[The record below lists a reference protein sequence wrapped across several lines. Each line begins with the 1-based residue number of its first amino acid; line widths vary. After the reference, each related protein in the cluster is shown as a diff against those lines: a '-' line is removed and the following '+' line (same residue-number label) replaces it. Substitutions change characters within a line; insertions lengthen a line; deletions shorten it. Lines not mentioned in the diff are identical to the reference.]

1 MRIYV
6 SVRFNVS
13 ESLGGHGRI
22 QGDFKSPVYT
32 TRGIMRNTA
41 NISSH
46 SNQKSHH
53 DNPHRIICLNLST
66 RTAFYVIIWKGQDE
80 CIEPLLNLY
89 SSPLSRFDWYP
100 AEIGKMIHGIYKY

>member
-6 SVRFNVS
+6 SVRFNVL

-32 TRGIMRNTA
+32 TQGIMRNTA

-53 DNPHRIICLNLST
+53 DNPHCIICLNH
-66 RTAFYVIIWKGQDE
+66 KD
-80 CIEPLLNLY
+80 LY
-89 SSPLSRFDWYP
+89 SNSFLCHHLER
-100 AEIGKMIHGIYKY
+100 EGRVH